1 MRGMSPAVQSATRFS
16 VVTNGLFLAL
26 FSVAPS
32 LLIAA
37 DIALAADIP
46 VAVELLSGTVT
57 NAELVQLNETLA
69 KLRQPEGVIE
79 VPLSQIL
86 TVKQATA
93 SKPPRTAEAEKALT
107 DAALRDGS
115 RIKLSSL
122 SLQESRLLGKHP
134 VWGEMEFGRN
144 EVTSLRLAATD
155 AKVDAAWKELSNR
168 DLTRDLVV
176 LRKGEVLDHLEGTVI
191 GIGEKTI
198 QFLLDGDEVPVKR
211 ERVFG
216 IVLAK
221 GEVQSPSLI
230 RCDLDNNETILVDQV
245 SLADGK
251 WTLSRQGQNYN
262 AELEYGPI
270 SIDYSSGKLVYLSEQ
285 EPRSAKYTPFFG
297 YTWEYR
303 KDRSFEGRPLAVGQ
317 RTYRRGLAVH
327 SKSELTWQLGGEFR
341 RFQTVMGYDPEIS
354 TASTALVRI
363 LGDGKEL
370 LKVDLVRGNP
380 PHSVDLD
387 ITDISQ
393 MTIVVDFGTDE
404 VDIGDRIHF
413 GNAKVVK

>member
-1 MRGMSPAVQSATRFS
+1 MRGISLIVQSATRFS
-16 VVTNGLFLAL
+16 VVTSGLFLAI
-26 FSVAPS
+26 FSAAPS
-32 LLIAA
+32 LLI
-37 DIALAADIP
+37 AADIP

-57 NAELVQLNETLA
+57 NAQLVQLNESLA
-69 KLRQPEGVIE
+69 KLSQPEGVTE
-79 VPLSQIL
+79 VSLSQIL
-86 TVKQATA
+86 TLKQATA

-144 EVTSLRLAATD
+144 EVISLRLAATD
-155 AKVDAAWKELSNR
+155 AKVDAAWKELSSR

-176 LRKGEVLDHLEGTVI
+176 LRKGDVLDHLEGTVI

-251 WTLSRQGQNYN
+251 WILSRQGQNYE
-262 AELEYGPI
+262 ADLEYGPI

-285 EPRSAKYTPFFG
+285 EPRSAKYTPFG

-317 RTYRRGLAVH
+317 RTYRRGLAIH
-327 SKSELTWQLGGEFR
+327 SKSEMTWQLGGEFR